1 MSGTTFQEIEHKF
14 VLDAAFDAA
23 AFDAACLAMQPLV
36 EKALAVRDTYYVLQN
51 RADVVLRHRLDAEI
65 QQLTLKTR
73 EADPE
78 VRVEVNLALDNTI
91 DQTAA
96 IHTLLS
102 HLGVEATYHIH
113 KDIRVFEFPDCEVV
127 RYRATHGERVVH
139 CVEFEAVGADSIADA
154 LAILARYE
162 LALGFDA
169 SQRASAN
176 LLDLL
181 VPNNP
186 IST

>member
-1 MSGTTFQEIEHKF
+1 MSGTAFQEIEHKF
-14 VLDAAFDAA
+14 VVAAGFDAA
-23 AFDAACLAMQPLV
+23 AFDAACMALQPAV
-36 EKALAVRDTYYVLQN
+36 EKALAVRDTYYVLPD
-51 RADVVLRHRLDAEI
+51 RADIVMRHRLDAEI

-78 VRVEVNLALDNTI
+78 VRAEVNLALDNSS

-102 HLGVEATYHIH
+102 HLGIAATYHIH

-127 RYRATHGERVVH
+127 RYRATHGDRVVH
-139 CVEFEAVGADSIADA
+139 CVEFEAVGAPTVPAA

-162 LALGFDA
+162 AALGFDPA
-169 SQRASAN
+169 TRATAN

-181 VPNNP
+181 IPDNP
-186 IST
+186 ISS